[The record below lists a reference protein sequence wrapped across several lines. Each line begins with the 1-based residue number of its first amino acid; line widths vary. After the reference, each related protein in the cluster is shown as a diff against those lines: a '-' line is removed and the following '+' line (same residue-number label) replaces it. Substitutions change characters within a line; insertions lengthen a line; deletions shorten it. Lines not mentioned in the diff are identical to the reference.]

1 MDAVTLVA
9 ALTMSGVF
17 GLAGITKL
25 RDLEGTRTAV
35 RAFGAPV
42 AIVPVIALV
51 LPLVELAVAVSLLAP
66 TTRVV
71 GAAGALGLLALFSV
85 VIAVNLARGKK
96 PECHCF
102 GQLHSAP
109 TGWKTLVRNGLLG
122 SIAAGLLAA
131 TRNDA
136 GSSPW
141 GWVAARNATELGLI
155 VGVIGVATLILA
167 IGASFL
173 ALTRAYGRVLLRL
186 EATEKA
192 LRGAGIEIA
201 TDAAAGMSELGLD
214 PGSPA
219 PQFAMQLSNAEPVT
233 RDDLLAPGLPTL
245 LVFTSPGCG
254 PCHDLLPAVAR
265 WQHELNDRLTVAVAS
280 AGEPEAIRGQEAEH
294 GLAAMLVDPDLALSE
309 AYLTT
314 GTPSAVLI
322 APDGTIASYVA
333 AGSEEIEAL
342 VERSLSG
349 PADDSDEGLPVG
361 TPAPELD
368 LVGVDGAIVPITD
381 PDARETLF
389 LFWNPG
395 CGYCQDML
403 PGLLAWEQEPH
414 DGAPRLVVV
423 SSGDADDTAADGL
436 RSLIVLDSEF
446 AVGTA
451 FEAGGTPMAVVVDGR
466 GKVASPLLAGGDA
479 VLTRLGGSRV
489 GLERR

>member
-1 MDAVTLVA
+1 MDTVTLVA
-9 ALTMSGVF
+9 ALTMSVVF

-25 RDLEGTRTAV
+25 LDLEGTRTAV

-71 GAAGALGLLALFSV
+71 AAAGALGLLALFSV

-109 TGWKTLVRNGLLG
+109 TGWKTLARNGLLG
-122 SIAAGLLAA
+122 SIAAGLLVA

-136 GSSPW
+136 GPSPW
-141 GWVAARNATELGLI
+141 GWVAARNATELALI
-155 VGVIGVATLILA
+155 VGVIGAVTLILA

-192 LRGAGIEIA
+192 LQDAGIEIA

-219 PQFAMQLSNAEPVT
+219 PQFAIQLTNAEPVT
-233 RDDLLAPGLPTL
+233 RDELLAPGLPLL

-254 PCHDLLPAVAR
+254 PCHALLPAVAR
-265 WQHELNDRLTVAVAS
+265 WQRELDGRLTVAVAS
-280 AGEPEAIRGQEAEH
+280 AGEPEAIRGQEIEH
-294 GLAAMLVDPDLALSE
+294 DLAAMLVDTDLSLSE
-309 AYLTT
+309 KYLTT

-333 AGSEEIEAL
+333 AGSQEIEAL
-342 VERSLSG
+342 VDRVVTA
-349 PADDSDEGLPVG
+349 PAGEGLPVG
-361 TPAPELD
+361 SPAPKLELRGIEGAVEP
-368 LVGVDGAIVPITD
+368 LVD
-381 PDARETLF
+381 PLGKSTVI

-395 CGYCQDML
+395 CGYCQSML
-403 PGLLAWEQEPH
+403 PALLAWEQ
-414 DGAPRLVVV
+414 DKDYSAPRLVVV
-423 SSGDADDTAADGL
+423 SSGDAEDTIDDGF
-436 RSLIVLDSEF
+436 RSTVILDPEF
-446 AVGTA
+446 EVGQA
-451 FEAGGTPMAVVVDGR
+451 FEAGGTPMAVVVDAE
-466 GKVASPLLAGGDA
+466 GKIASSIIAGGDA
-479 VLTRLGGSRV
+479 ILDRLGSLGRSRV
-489 GLERR
+489 TP

>member
-1 MDAVTLVA
+1 MDTLTLVA
-9 ALTMSGVF
+9 ALTLAGVF
-17 GLAGITKL
+17 GIAGIAKL
-25 RDLEGTRTAV
+25 RDLDGTRTAV
-35 RAFGAPV
+35 RAFGGPV
-42 AIVPVIALV
+42 LLVPVIALV
-51 LPLVELAVAVSLLAP
+51 LPLVELAVAAALLVP

-71 GAAGALGLLALFSV
+71 GTAGALGLLALFSA
-85 VIAVNLARGKK
+85 VIAANLARGRK

-109 TGWKTLVRNGLLG
+109 AGWRTLARNGLLG
-122 SIAAGLLAA
+122 GIAAGLIVA

-136 GSSPW
+136 GLSPW
-141 GWVAARNATELGLI
+141 GWIDARTATELGVI
-155 VGVIGVATLILA
+155 AGVIAAATLIAA

-192 LRGAGIEIA
+192 LQDAGIEIA
-201 TDAAAGMSELGLD
+201 SDADAGMSELGLD
-214 PGSPA
+214 PGTPA
-219 PQFAMQLSNAEPVT
+219 PQFAMQLTNAEPVT
-233 RDDLLAPGLPTL
+233 RDELLAPGLPLL

-254 PCHDLLPAVAR
+254 PCHALLPAVAR
-265 WQHELNDRLTVAVAS
+265 WQHSLDDRLTVAVAS
-280 AGEPEAIRGQEAEH
+280 AGEPEAIRVQETEH
-294 GLAAMLVDPDLALSE
+294 GLAAILVDTDLALSE

-314 GTPSAVLI
+314 GTPGAVLI

-342 VERSLSG
+342 VDRALF
-349 PADDSDEGLPVG
+349 GLIGEAEHGLTVG
-361 TPAPELD
+361 APAPELE
-368 LVGVDGAIVPITD
+368 LLGIDGTVVPITD
-381 PDARETLF
+381 PEARDTLL

-403 PGLLAWEQEPH
+403 PGLLAWEQETH

-423 SSGDADDTAADGL
+423 SSGDADDTAADGF
-436 RSLIVLDSEF
+436 RSTTVLDPEF

-451 FEAGGTPMAVVVDGR
+451 FEAGGTPMAVVVDGH
-466 GKVASPLLAGGDA
+466 GKVASPLLAGGDV
-479 VLTRLGGSRV
+479 VLSRLGGSRV